1 MAKKINIIIVDDHP
15 FIIEGYKNAINSYN
29 ALEYEFTITQ
39 ANNCRSAYD
48 ILINPQLNI
57 FDIAFFDI
65 SMPAYEEKNIFS
77 GEDLALL
84 MKEQRP
90 QCKVILLTMHSELI
104 KINTIIK
111 TINPRGLVIKNDL
124 TFDELLIAFDRILK
138 GDNYYSQTVVKLV
151 SQSQFDNIEIDL
163 FDKQILYH
171 LSRGTK
177 AKDLSSFVPLS
188 VTAVE
193 NRKSNL
199 KEMLQI
205 GGSSDAELI
214 AEAHRKGMF

>member
-29 ALEYEFTITQ
+29 PLEYEFTITQ

-48 ILINPQLNI
+48 IIVNPALNI

-65 SMPAYEEKNIFS
+65 SMPPYEEKNICS

-84 MKEQRP
+84 MKETRSE
-90 QCKVILLTMHSELI
+90 CKVILLTMHSELI

-111 TINPRGLVIKNDL
+111 NINPSGLVIKNDL

-138 GDNYYSQTVVKLV
+138 GEHYYSQTVVKLV
-151 SQSQFDNIEIDL
+151 SQSQYDNIEIDL

-171 LSRGTK
+171 LSKGTK
-177 AKDLSSFVPLS
+177 TKDFPSYVPLS
-188 VTAVE
+188 ISAVE
-193 NRKSNL
+193 NRKLNL

-205 GGSSDAELI
+205 AGSSDAELI
-214 AEAHRKGMF
+214 EVAHRKGML